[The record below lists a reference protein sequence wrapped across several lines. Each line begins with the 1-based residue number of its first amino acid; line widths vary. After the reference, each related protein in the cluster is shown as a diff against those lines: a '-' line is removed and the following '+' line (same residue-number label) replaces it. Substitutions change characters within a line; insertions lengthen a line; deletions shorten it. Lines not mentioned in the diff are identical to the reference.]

1 MNKENKILSK
11 KLYKSTTDRKLCGV
25 CAGIAN
31 YLNIDP
37 TVVRLLWA
45 LITFVG
51 GAGVIA
57 YIVCALV
64 IPDEPY
70 NNNYQDPYYAPTDD
84 SNNQQ

>member
-1 MNKENKILSK
+1 MSK

-25 CAGIAN
+25 CAGIAS

-45 LITFVG
+45 LIIFVG

>member
-1 MNKENKILSK
+1 MSK

-51 GAGVIA
+51 GAGVVA
-57 YIVCALV
+57 YVVCALV

-84 SNNQQ
+84 SNNQ

>member
-1 MNKENKILSK
+1 MSK

-51 GAGVIA
+51 GAGVVA
-57 YIVCALV
+57 YVVCALV

-84 SNNQQ
+84 SNNKQ

>member
-1 MNKENKILSK
+1 MSK
-11 KLYKSTTDRKLCGV
+11 KLYKSTTDRKLYGV

-51 GAGVIA
+51 GAGVVA
-57 YIVCALV
+57 YVVCALV

>member
-1 MNKENKILSK
+1 MSK

-25 CAGIAN
+25 CAGVAN

-45 LITFVG
+45 LITFLG
-51 GAGVIA
+51 GAGMIA

>member
-1 MNKENKILSK
+1 MSK

-25 CAGIAN
+25 CAGVAN
-31 YLNIDP
+31 YLNIVP
-37 TVVRLLWA
+37 SVVRLLWA
-45 LITFVG
+45 LITFLG

>member
-1 MNKENKILSK
+1 MSK

-84 SNNQQ
+84 SSNKQ

>member
-1 MNKENKILSK
+1 MSK

-37 TVVRLLWA
+37 TVVRLLSA
-45 LITFVG
+45 LITFLG
-51 GAGVIA
+51 GAGLIA

>member
-1 MNKENKILSK
+1 MSK

-51 GAGVIA
+51 GAGVVA
-57 YIVCALV
+57 YVVCALV

>member
-1 MNKENKILSK
+1 MSK

-45 LITFVG
+45 LITFLG

-57 YIVCALV
+57 YVVCALV

>member
-1 MNKENKILSK
+1 MSK

-51 GAGVIA
+51 GAGMIA

>member
-1 MNKENKILSK
+1 MSK

-45 LITFVG
+45 LITFLG
-51 GAGVIA
+51 GAGMIA

>member
-1 MNKENKILSK
+1 MSK

-25 CAGIAN
+25 CAGIAS

-45 LITFVG
+45 LITFLG

>member
-1 MNKENKILSK
+1 MSK
-11 KLYKSTTDRKLCGV
+11 KLYKSITDRKLCGV

-45 LITFVG
+45 LITFLG
-51 GAGVIA
+51 GAGMIA

>member
-1 MNKENKILSK
+1 MSK

-25 CAGIAN
+25 CAGVAN

-45 LITFVG
+45 LITFLG

-70 NNNYQDPYYAPTDD
+70 NNNYQDPYYAPTDY

>member
-1 MNKENKILSK
+1 MSK
-11 KLYKSTTDRKLCGV
+11 KLYKSITDRKLCGV

>member
-1 MNKENKILSK
+1 MSK

-25 CAGIAN
+25 CVGVAN

-45 LITFVG
+45 LITFLG

>member
-1 MNKENKILSK
+1 MSK
-11 KLYKSTTDRKLCGV
+11 KLYKSSTDRKLCGV

-31 YLNIDP
+31 YLNVAP

-45 LITFVG
+45 LITFLG
-51 GAGVIA
+51 GAGMIA

-70 NNNYQDPYYAPTDD
+70 NNNYKDPYYAPTDD

>member
-1 MNKENKILSK
+1 MSK

-25 CAGIAN
+25 CAGVAN

-45 LITFVG
+45 LITFLG

-70 NNNYQDPYYAPTDD
+70 NNNYQDPYYASTDD

>member
-1 MNKENKILSK
+1 MSK

-45 LITFVG
+45 LITFLG

-84 SNNQQ
+84 SNNQ

>member
-1 MNKENKILSK
+1 MSK
-11 KLYKSTTDRKLCGV
+11 KLYKSTTERKLCGV

-51 GAGVIA
+51 GAGVVA
-57 YIVCALV
+57 YVVCALV

>member
-1 MNKENKILSK
+1 MSK

-25 CAGIAN
+25 CAGVAN

>member
-1 MNKENKILSK
+1 MSK

-25 CAGIAN
+25 CAGVAN

-45 LITFVG
+45 LITFLG
-51 GAGVIA
+51 GAGVVA
-57 YIVCALV
+57 YVVCALV

>member
-1 MNKENKILSK
+1 MSK

-57 YIVCALV
+57 YVVCALV

>member
-1 MNKENKILSK
+1 MSK

-45 LITFVG
+45 LITFLG
-51 GAGVIA
+51 GAGLIA

-70 NNNYQDPYYAPTDD
+70 NNNYQDPYYAPIDD

>member
-1 MNKENKILSK
+1 MSK

-25 CAGIAN
+25 CAGVAN

-45 LITFVG
+45 LITFLG

-64 IPDEPY
+64 IPD
-70 NNNYQDPYYAPTDD
+70 
-84 SNNQQ
+84 

>member
-1 MNKENKILSK
+1 MSK

-25 CAGIAN
+25 CAGVAN

-45 LITFVG
+45 LITFLG

-84 SNNQQ
+84 SNN

>member
-1 MNKENKILSK
+1 MSK
-11 KLYKSTTDRKLCGV
+11 KLYKSTSDRKLCGV

-45 LITFVG
+45 LITFLG

-70 NNNYQDPYYAPTDD
+70 NNNYQDPYYAPADD
-84 SNNQQ
+84 SGNNQNN

>member
-1 MNKENKILSK
+1 MSK

-25 CAGIAN
+25 CVGIAN

-45 LITFVG
+45 LITFLG

>member
-1 MNKENKILSK
+1 MSK

-51 GAGVIA
+51 GAGVVA
-57 YIVCALV
+57 YVVCALV

-70 NNNYQDPYYAPTDD
+70 NNNYQDLYYAPTDD

>member
-1 MNKENKILSK
+1 MSK
-11 KLYKSTTDRKLCGV
+11 KLYKSTSDRKLCGV

-31 YLNIDP
+31 YLNVDP

-45 LITFVG
+45 LITFLG
-51 GAGVIA
+51 GAGLIA

-70 NNNYQDPYYAPTDD
+70 NNNYQDPYYAPSDD

>member
-1 MNKENKILSK
+1 MSK

-25 CAGIAN
+25 CAGVAN

-45 LITFVG
+45 LITFLG

-57 YIVCALV
+57 YIVCTLV

>member
-1 MNKENKILSK
+1 MSK

-45 LITFVG
+45 LITFLG
-51 GAGVIA
+51 GAGVVA
-57 YIVCALV
+57 YVVCALV

-84 SNNQQ
+84 SSNKQ